1 MERGKGKGREEKR
14 IKTVTLLHPK
24 VCHYYK
30 WCHRCDVRP
39 FDVSLHD
46 EGTELLLKPR
56 STKVI
61 VEKSSIRTVYLS
73 PSTNKIKM
81 FDIDGLY
88 QMKSIFTWNSRYN
101 FFQ

>member
-1 MERGKGKGREEKR
+1 VGGRKKWKEGREREGKR
-14 IKTVTLLHPK
+14 RETVTLLHPK

-61 VEKSSIRTVYLS
+61 VDKSSMQSIYL
-73 PSTNKIKM
+73 PPPVK
-81 FDIDGLY
+81 
-88 QMKSIFTWNSRYN
+88 
-101 FFQ
+101 